1 MVRIQGR
8 ELQMIGKIFHQ
19 FSNDWKNFL
28 AFFGNK
34 KNKRPTKQLGTTLSW
49 FAAQPGGGRQ
59 RKGPSNRRLGGATFQ
74 SRPSGW
80 SVGGA
85 REERSCKNVSNAASR
100 TRRDGKGEE
109 LNIENHENR
118 FADMESGRE
127 ADVQS
132 GRGRPGPSGPRC
144 GRRAREGTGGRTGR
158 SPDRWPRSSCTQS
171 ASCTRNAAGR
181 FGHVEVPFS
190 RFAASSMRRSSA
202 MSASSARR
210 ASSRRRRASKAS

>member
-1 MVRIQGR
+1 MESRASSS
-8 ELQMIGKIFHQ
+8 GKAP
-19 FSNDWKNFL
+19 FSNDWKKIFWL
-28 AFFGNK
+28 FSETK
-34 KNKRPTKQLGTTLSW
+34 RTKRPTKQLGITLSW

-85 REERSCKNVSNAASR
+85 REERICKNVSNAASR
-100 TRRDGKGEE
+100 TRRDWKGEE
-109 LNIENHENR
+109 LNMENHENR

-132 GRGRPGPSGPRC
+132 VRGRSGPSGPRC

-158 SPDRWPRSSCTQS
+158 SPGRWRRSSCMQS
-171 ASCTRNAAGR
+171 GSCTRNAAGR

-210 ASSRRRRASKAS
+210 ASSRRRRTSNAS